1 MRDFTLRRGPDTG
14 DQLWL
19 VEHPPTYTLGQAGL
33 RSHIHDPGNIPV
45 VHSDRGGQVTY
56 HGPGQTI
63 LYTLIDLPRRGLG
76 VKALVS
82 TLEQAVIE
90 VLADYRIDARL
101 RPGAPGV
108 YVDDAKI
115 ASLGLRVR
123 RGRSYHGV
131 AINVAMDLEP
141 FQHINPCGYP
151 GLPITQV
158 ADLGGPS
165 DSLEVGRQLARTLSQ
180 LLNRHLVA

>member
-1 MRDFTLRRGPDTG
+1 MRDFTLQRGPDSD

-45 VHSDRGGQVTY
+45 VQSDRGGQVTY

-76 VKALVS
+76 VKALVT
-82 TLEQAVIE
+82 TLEQAVID
-90 VLADYRIDARL
+90 VLAGYRISAHL

-108 YVDDAKI
+108 YVGDAKI

-131 AINVAMDLEP
+131 AINVAMDLDP

-151 GLPITQV
+151 GLKVTQV
-158 ADLGGPS
+158 ADLGGPA
-165 DSLEVGRQLARTLSQ
+165 DSREVGLLLARTLSMSLQ
-180 LLNRHLVA
+180 D

>member
-1 MRDFTLRRGPDTG
+1 MREYTLARGPGSD

-33 RSHIHDPGNIPV
+33 RSHIHDPGDIPV

-56 HGPGQTI
+56 HGPGQAI

-90 VLADYRIDARL
+90 VLAGYRIDARR

-108 YVDDAKI
+108 YVDDAKV
-115 ASLGLRVR
+115 ASMGLRVR

-131 AINVAMDLEP
+131 AINVSMDLEP
-141 FQHINPCGYP
+141 FQRINPCGYP
-151 GLPITQV
+151 GLRVTQI
-158 ADLGGPS
+158 ADLGGPI
-165 DSLEVGRQLARTLSQ
+165 DSREVGRQLARI
-180 LLNRHLVA
+180 LNRLLDRQLME